1 VLPGRQ
7 NFVSLA
13 NIMPEKEQA
22 CFMKCKIAYFDHDIL
37 RSSMLDQLAQSFE
50 QQIKTFSKAEDLA
63 AAASWRPDLVIWHGS
78 FLAAEFDQIPT
89 ELKSPA
95 QWLVGPN
102 LLKLNNIENHLED
115 PWKPEQLLDMVEKRS
130 AQYENLDG

>member
-1 VLPGRQ
+1 
-7 NFVSLA
+7 
-13 NIMPEKEQA
+13 
-22 CFMKCKIAYFDHDIL
+22 
-37 RSSMLDQLAQSFE
+37 
-50 QQIKTFSKAEDLA
+50 
-63 AAASWRPDLVIWHGS
+63 
-78 FLAAEFDQIPT
+78 LAAEFDQIPT